1 MIKITPAIELDEK
14 ELHFEFVRASG
25 PGGQNVN
32 KVSTSVQLRFDV
44 LSSPSLAP
52 EIKERLARLAGSR
65 MTEEGVLIIDARS
78 FRTQEQNREDALRR
92 LQALLERAARPPK
105 MRRATRPSRAAKAA
119 RVDEKKKRG
128 AVKRTRRGIPGDW
141 ED

>member
-92 LQALLERAARPPK
+92 LQALLERAAHPPK

>member
-128 AVKRTRRGIPGDW
+128 AVKRTRQGIPGDW